1 MAQTRGNASHERLAE
16 AAWRL
21 IAEGG
26 LQALTTRRVAG
37 VAGLSPGMV
46 HYHFTSKDELILAVV
61 EHIRRYWITPLEA
74 FLAETIPP
82 LDRLRRIVS
91 WMAEPA
97 TQDVVRVHLSLLAQ
111 AQADPRLQATMRAEY
126 RRWQDDYVSL
136 FESLQAAGDLRPS
149 IDAAKAG
156 QAFAAASDALVQ
168 EQSLDPELPSE
179 DLMWALLDPMLQRA
193 QSAASG
199 EAATRANSRIGP
211 VA

>member
-1 MAQTRGNASHERLAE
+1 
-16 AAWRL
+16 
-21 IAEGG
+21 
-26 LQALTTRRVAG
+26 
-37 VAGLSPGMV
+37 MV
-46 HYHFTSKDELILAVV
+46 HYYFTSKDELILAVV

-82 LDRLRRIVS
+82 LDRLQRIVS

-126 RRWQDDYVSL
+126 RRWQADYVSL

-193 QSAASG
+193 QSAASS
-199 EAATRANSRIGP
+199 EATTRAKSRIGP